1 MEKMKERFAQLLLGE
16 DTFRGEKGVSYA
28 LALSNA
34 TTNLAGM
41 FISSP
46 LHNVQYC

>member
-1 MEKMKERFAQLLLGE
+1 MKERFAQLLLGE

-34 TTNLAGM
+34 TTNLVGM
-41 FISSP
+41 FTTS
-46 LHNVQYC
+46 LFHNIKYY